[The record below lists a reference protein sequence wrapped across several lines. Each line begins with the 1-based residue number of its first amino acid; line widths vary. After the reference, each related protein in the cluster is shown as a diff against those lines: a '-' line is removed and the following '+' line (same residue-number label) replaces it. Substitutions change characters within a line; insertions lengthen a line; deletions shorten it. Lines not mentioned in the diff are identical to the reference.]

1 MNGRDLPPAPGTQPR
16 GLPGLVLE
24 RIWPRPVR
32 GPLDAW
38 VQAVSV
44 GEVEVARTFVAALL
58 ARRPSTRLLVTSTTP
73 AGVGLL
79 HQRLGPEGEARAL
92 RPFPLDIPFSVARL
106 LDSARPRL
114 LVLVETEIW
123 PVLLS
128 RARRRGTPVL
138 VVNARL
144 SERSLRR
151 ILSLGPLFRGALS
164 GLTHVA
170 ARTPGDAERF
180 ERAGVPAGRIRF
192 VGDLK
197 LDRPRAEAPPFAGA
211 FARLAGG
218 RPVLVAGSVADDEVE
233 AVLTARDRL
242 AEAGTDLLLLLA
254 PRRPDSFEPVA
265 ARLEARGLPAVRRS
279 RIDGSAVLRPAV
291 FLLDTVGELAGA
303 YGLGDVAFV
312 GGTLVPKG
320 GHNVLEPLRA
330 GLPVVVGPSIGNV
343 RASVEAAGEAV
354 RVVPD
359 AGALAGA
366 VAALLA
372 DEEARRRA
380 RAAAEALFAG
390 HGGAADRA
398 AAAAAALIEGRP
410 LPEGA

>member
-1 MNGRDLPPAPGTQPR
+1 M
-16 GLPGLVLE
+16 
-24 RIWPRPVR
+24 
-32 GPLDAW
+32 DAW

-44 GEVEVARTFVAALL
+44 GEVEVAATFVAALVGQ
-58 ARRPSTRLLVTSTTP
+58 RPSTRLLVTSTTP
-73 AGVGLL
+73 AGVELL
-79 HQRLGPEGEARAL
+79 HRRFGPEAEALAL
-92 RPFPLDIPFSVARL
+92 RPFPLDLPFSVARL

-128 RARRRGTPVL
+128 LARRGGTPVL

-144 SERSLRR
+144 SERSVGR

-164 GLTHVA
+164 ALTHVA
-170 ARTPGDAERF
+170 ARTAGDAERF
-180 ERAGVPAGRIRF
+180 ARAGVPPGRIR
-192 VGDLK
+192 VSGDLK
-197 LDRPRAEAPPFAGA
+197 LDRPRAEAPAFAGT
-211 FARLAGG
+211 FERLAGG
-218 RPVLVAGSVADDEVE
+218 RPVFVAGSVADDEVE
-233 AVLTARDRL
+233 EVLSARDRL
-242 AEAGTDLLLLLA
+242 AQAGTDVLLLLA
-254 PRRPDSFEPVA
+254 PRRPDSFDSVA
-265 ARLEARGLPAVRRS
+265 ARLAARGLATVRRS
-279 RIDGSAVLRPAV
+279 RIDAPGTVRPDV
-291 FLLDTVGELAGA
+291 FLLDSLGELAGS

-359 AGALAGA
+359 AAR
-366 VAALLA
+366 LA
-372 DEEARRRA
+372 DEVARLLGDGAA
-380 RAAAEALFAG
+380 RGLARLAAEALFAG
-390 HGGAADRA
+390 HGGAAARA

-410 LPEGA
+410 VPEAG